1 MKRTLH
7 NWFLIASVDILAFNA
22 ANILAFMI
30 RFVFRLPP
38 YNFNAFLRLFPFE
51 TLSLIM
57 LFFFYGLY
65 DRPASKTSREL
76 ISAVVTAIIVNTF
89 FAAMAS
95 FMIVNIGF
103 PRSVFAIS
111 AGLQMI
117 IFVGWRLLY
126 RSISL
131 RSSPHVHVLVVGPQK
146 EWPELT
152 IRAGKY
158 LPRIQVHFVRPED
171 DLPPGLIPRIGA
183 VVLGSVEQ
191 DTKSR
196 YFIECMRY
204 NVPCLWRPDTYDLL
218 VAGSELTSLGETPMF
233 SLASIRARHGSTAVK
248 RLADIMISFFG
259 LIGISP
265 FLLLIALGIV
275 IDSGRPVLYWQERV
289 TAGGRQFM
297 LVKFRTM
304 VPDAEKTTGP
314 ILSTADDPRVTRFGK
329 FLRATHFDELPQLW
343 NILRGDMSLVGPRP
357 ERPAFVDQH
366 RRDIDFYELRHLTTP
381 GLTGLAQVAGSYSST
396 PEEKAAYDLAYAK
409 SWSWLKDLS
418 ILVRTIIQI
427 PFNRKDK

>member
-1 MKRTLH
+1 MKRTFRY
-7 NWFLIASVDILAFNA
+7 WFFAATVDIVAFNA
-22 ANILAFMI
+22 ANIIAFMI

-38 YNFNAFLRLFPFE
+38 YNFDAFLRLFPFE
-51 TLSLIM
+51 TLSLIL

-65 DRPASKTSREL
+65 DRATSKTSREL

-89 FAAMAS
+89 FAAMVS

-111 AGLQMI
+111 AGLQMFL
-117 IFVGWRLLY
+117 FVGWRLLY
-126 RSISL
+126 RSWWL
-131 RSSPHVHVLVVGPQK
+131 RTSPHVDVLVVGPQK

-152 IRAGKY
+152 IRAGRY
-158 LPRIQVHFVRPED
+158 LPRIHVHFLQADD
-171 DLPPGLIPRIGA
+171 DLPSGLMSRIGA
-183 VVLGSVEQ
+183 VVLGSVDQ
-191 DTKSR
+191 DIKSR
-196 YFIECMRY
+196 YFIVCMRY
-204 NVPCLWRPDTYDLL
+204 NIPCLWRPDTYDLL

-248 RLADIMISFFG
+248 RLADIVLSFFG
-259 LIGISP
+259 LIGIFP

-275 IDSGRPVLYWQERV
+275 LDSGRPVLYWQERI
-289 TAGGRQFM
+289 TTGGRQFM

-304 VPDAEKTTGP
+304 VPNAEKATGP
-314 ILSTADDPRVTRFGK
+314 VLSTTDDPRVTRFGK

-343 NILRGDMSLVGPRP
+343 NILTGDMSLVGPRP

-366 RRDIDFYELRHLTTP
+366 QRNIDFYELRHLSTP
-381 GLTGLAQVAGSYSST
+381 GLTGLAQVTGSYSST

-409 SWSWLKDLS
+409 TWSWLKDVS
-418 ILVRTIIQI
+418 ILIRTIIQI
-427 PFNRKDK
+427 PFKGDQ